1 MTAATA
7 DFFDALEKS
16 GLLGGETLGGVRRRM
31 DTDPAAAA
39 GGEIIAKHLL
49 DERLLTRFQ
58 AKQLLAGRHRG
69 FFIAEK
75 YKILELLG
83 EGGMGRVLLCEHV
96 LMQRLVALKLMQGA
110 IERHASALDRFLRE
124 ARAAA
129 SLSHPN
135 IAQVFDVDRSER
147 GPYIVMEYVD
157 GTDLHRLTARH
168 GALSIERAVH
178 YVRQAAAGLQ
188 HAHEAGLVH
197 RDVKPLNL
205 MLDRTGN
212 VKLLDLGLARF
223 FDADKNDKL
232 TQQHDVSAI
241 IGTAD
246 FIAPEQALES
256 STADIRADI
265 YSLGLTLYFLLTA
278 KLPYGRGKAIQ
289 KLLWHQVREPEPIR
303 NVRDDMP
310 EELAAVLER
319 MIRKQPDERFQT
331 PGEVVRALEPWASTT
346 VAPPKPE
353 EMPPIPPSAYRLGLS
368 SSRAKESV
376 TGPTSA
382 PAADGSGSKRGSGA
396 SSASYGISPSGVTK
410 APLSDVKPA
419 VSSNPAVRSPAP
431 AAAAKS
437 QLDAWFD
444 DELASLGGPA
454 APAKVPPRPPLQP
467 PRRTNSSTAAPSLKS
482 LRSMPPWVGKSAAVV
497 GCFLVIGLVVRF
509 LWLREDPRLL
519 ANREMQAA
527 LWRSTDGDPTPA
539 APAVPASDVVLHG
552 GGSTFVRP
560 IMEHWSQ
567 TYQQRTGVRIDYV
580 GVGSSK
586 GIEGVTSKLLDF
598 GCSDAFLNDEQ
609 LAAAGSRLLHVPLV
623 LGAVVPTYNLTL
635 DGEVKSLR
643 FTGPVLVGIYL
654 GAITRWNDPAIAVN
668 NPGVKLPDLAIT
680 PVYRSDGSGTT
691 SIWTDYLAKA
701 GSAWKDQVGV
711 GTKVTWPVGV
721 GADKN
726 NGIADTVSRTNGAIG
741 YVELSYALANGLPVG
756 QVKNAAGMFVT
767 PSIESVTAAA
777 ASLRSVPDDLR
788 FSLTDAPGAAAY
800 PIVGTAWALLY
811 VQQPYGKGKE
821 LAEFLRWATTDGQ
834 TLVSDLHYGPLP
846 PDWAERIRSTL
857 DELDAGR

>member
-1 MTAATA
+1 MTAAVA
-7 DFFDALEKS
+7 DFLDALEKS
-16 GLLGGETLGGVRRRM
+16 GLLGDDTLGIVRRRAE
-31 DTDPAAAA
+31 TEQAPL
-39 GGEIIAKHLL
+39 GSEILAKHLL
-49 DERLLTRFQ
+49 EERLLTRFQ

-110 IERHASALDRFLRE
+110 VERHTTALDRFLRE

-129 SLSHPN
+129 ALQHPN

-147 GPYIVMEYVD
+147 GPYIVMEYID
-157 GTDLHRLTARH
+157 GTDLHRLTAKH
-168 GALSIERAVH
+168 GALPIERAVH
-178 YVRQAAAGLQ
+178 YTRQAAAGLQ

-205 MLDRTGN
+205 MLDRSGT

-223 FDADKNDKL
+223 FDAEKNDKL

-265 YSLGLTLYFLLTA
+265 YSLGLTLYFLLSA
-278 KLPYGRGKAIQ
+278 RLPYGRGKAIQ
-289 KLLWHQVREPEPIR
+289 KLLWHQVREPEPIG
-303 NVRDDMP
+303 NVRDDVP
-310 EELAAVLER
+310 EELTAVLAK

-331 PGEVVRALEPWASTT
+331 PGEIVQALEPWASAT
-346 VAPPKPE
+346 VALPKPD
-353 EMPPIPPSAYRLGLS
+353 EMPPIPPTAYRMGLS
-368 SSRAKESV
+368 SSRAKDAV
-376 TGPTSA
+376 TAAAMTS
-382 PAADGSGSKRGSGA
+382 PAMPIGSGRIAGTSSLSHGSTPSGA
-396 SSASYGISPSGVTK
+396 TK
-410 APLSDVKPA
+410 VPLSDVRPVATPNQAAGSVKGA
-419 VSSNPAVRSPAP
+419 SPAP
-431 AAAAKS
+431 MKS
-437 QLDAWFD
+437 QLDGWFD
-444 DELASLGGPA
+444 EELASLGG
-454 APAKVPPRPPLQP
+454 APALAQPPL
-467 PRRTNSSTAAPSLKS
+467 PRRQSQQLRAPGLKPITAAAR
-482 LRSMPPWVGKSAAVV
+482 RSMPPWVGRASSVV
-497 GCFLVIGLVVRF
+497 GCLLVIGLVIRF
-509 LWLREDPRLL
+509 LWLREDPRIL
-519 ANREMQAA
+519 ASREMNAA
-527 LWRSTDGDPTPA
+527 LWRATDDVREPATPA
-539 APAVPASDVVLHG
+539 VSASDVVLHG

-567 TYQQRTGVRIDYV
+567 KYQEQTGVRIDYV

-586 GIEGVTSKLLDF
+586 GIEGITSKLLDF

-609 LAAAGSRLLHVPLV
+609 LAAAGGRLLHVPLV

-635 DGEVKSLR
+635 EGEAKPLR
-643 FTGPVLVGIYL
+643 FTGPVLAGIYL
-654 GAITRWNDPAIAVN
+654 GTITRWNDPAIAVN
-668 NPGVKLPDLAIT
+668 NPGVKLPDLPIA

-701 GSAWKDQVGV
+701 SAAWHEQVGV
-711 GTKVTWPVGV
+711 GTKVAWPVGV
-721 GADKN
+721 GAEKN
-726 NGIADTVSRTNGAIG
+726 DGVADAVSRTGGALG

-756 QVKNAAGMFVT
+756 QVKNAAGMFVA

-777 ASLRSVPDDLR
+777 ASLGSVPDDLR

-811 VQQPYGKGKE
+811 ARQPYGKGKE
-821 LAEFLRWATTDGQ
+821 LADFLSWATTDGQ
-834 TLVSDLHYGPLP
+834 ALVGDLHYGSLP
-846 PDWAERIRSTL
+846 PDWSECIRRAL
-857 DELDAGR
+857 GELEVGR